1 MTIDELFPG
10 ICMEDKEVEFKGIL
24 SKGKDDK
31 GNSLEM
37 DWLKTI
43 AAFANGEGGRLFIG
57 VENKSHKIVALDA
70 NEADRQ
76 VLLLHQEIRNRFD
89 PVIYPEVK
97 KHMMPWKGHNILLE
111 VVVSHSPLL
120 PVFVSDRGAHFT
132 FVRRFGETN
141 VASSEEIR
149 QLVMSSE
156 DVSFDQIPT
165 SVEFREEDFVDMEKL
180 YFENRGEKL
189 SLNTLLLKGFVD
201 GKGFL
206 RRGAL
211 LFRDDT
217 KSDLTSISIVK
228 YTGFDKGSDSLVFVK
243 RMKGPIHRMILDA
256 KECVM
261 GLSPS
266 GLQKTNDG
274 EKILYSYPE
283 RSVLEAIANAFAH
296 RNYWMDGTQIQVSL
310 FPDRLE
316 VTSPGSLPGIA
327 SLDKDK
333 EISQIK
339 PRHRNKIIADILMVL
354 GLVQGLGTGFG
365 KIADDYAAQ
374 DEDHKPFIDSDA
386 NSFTITLPN
395 LLHKEGVLDKGD
407 IVPKVRTDK
416 RLLDENEQR
425 ILGYCF
431 YNRHSIKEI
440 ADYLGVSV
448 STYLSKRILSPLV
461 SEGLLIE
468 TSSRPKTFMS
478 DRTNVQVF

>member
-10 ICMEDKEVEFKGIL
+10 IYMEDKEVEFKGIL

-180 YFENRGEKL
+180 YF
-189 SLNTLLLKGFVD
+189 
-201 GKGFL
+201 
-206 RRGAL
+206 
-211 LFRDDT
+211 
-217 KSDLTSISIVK
+217 
-228 YTGFDKGSDSLVFVK
+228 
-243 RMKGPIHRMILDA
+243 
-256 KECVM
+256 
-261 GLSPS
+261 
-266 GLQKTNDG
+266 
-274 EKILYSYPE
+274 
-283 RSVLEAIANAFAH
+283 
-296 RNYWMDGTQIQVSL
+296 
-310 FPDRLE
+310 
-316 VTSPGSLPGIA
+316 
-327 SLDKDK
+327 
-333 EISQIK
+333 
-339 PRHRNKIIADILMVL
+339 
-354 GLVQGLGTGFG
+354 
-365 KIADDYAAQ
+365 
-374 DEDHKPFIDSDA
+374 
-386 NSFTITLPN
+386 
-395 LLHKEGVLDKGD
+395 
-407 IVPKVRTDK
+407 
-416 RLLDENEQR
+416 
-425 ILGYCF
+425 
-431 YNRHSIKEI
+431 
-440 ADYLGVSV
+440 
-448 STYLSKRILSPLV
+448 
-461 SEGLLIE
+461 
-468 TSSRPKTFMS
+468 
-478 DRTNVQVF
+478 